1 MFHDPTKFSVYT
13 MTQTHPF
20 DSLSDMRAKLL
31 NGMLTAISILGLPAL
46 LIAGLEAV
54 DLNQIGGVMLYTV
67 LYFLVVFATLAF
79 KRLPFFF
86 SACVMLGC
94 LYVIAFFNL
103 IHFSFSGAGIEI
115 FITITVLATVLMGIR
130 SGLFV
135 GGLCLVSLIAAGLC
149 FVYGIFPISPD
160 MPATTGHLVSWI
172 TAAGVFI
179 LLAGT
184 LILGAGMLQE
194 HLIRSAGTV
203 HSQAAALARANEKL
217 SEEMLQRSTVEEKL
231 KQSEF
236 QFRTLFEVAPD
247 AMYLTDLEGSFIDGN
262 QAAETL
268 MGISRKTFIGK
279 NFITLDILPPDEV
292 PKALDLLEKNIQGRS
307 TGPDE
312 ISLVTRNGKTIVV
325 EIRTS
330 PFHMTDRP
338 LILGIARDIS
348 ERKRLEARINQARK
362 MESVGNLAGG
372 VAHDFNNMLS
382 VIIGNAE
389 LAMDQTDPADFS
401 RHCLQE
407 ILKAAQHSAA
417 VTSQLLAFARKQTA
431 APAVLD
437 LNQTIESMLRLHRGL
452 IGKEIDLVYKPGKH
466 IWPVKMDPSQIEQIL
481 ANLCVNARDAVS
493 DDGKIIIETGT
504 ITIDHAGSTE
514 HADAVPGD
522 FVVLSVSDNGCG
534 MGKQTLDNLFE
545 PFFTTKGVGEAAGLG
560 LATVYGIVR
569 QNNGFITVE
578 STPGR
583 GTTFKIFLPRH
594 LSKEELSTIVS
605 P

>member
-1 MFHDPTKFSVYT
+1 MIPKIPDIQ
-13 MTQTHPF
+13 MTQIHPL
-20 DSLSDMRAKLL
+20 DSLSAMRARLL
-31 NGMLTAISILGLPAL
+31 KGMLIAISILGLPAL
-46 LIAGLEAV
+46 IIACLEAV
-54 DLNQIGGVMLYTV
+54 ALNQIGGVMLYIV
-67 LYFLVVFATLAF
+67 LYFLAVAATLAF
-79 KRLPFFF
+79 NRLPFVF

-94 LYVIAFFNL
+94 LYVISLFNL
-103 IHFSFSGAGIEI
+103 MHFSFSGAGIEI
-115 FITITVLATVLMGIR
+115 FLTITVLATVLLGIR

-135 GGLCLVSLIAAGLC
+135 GGLCLVSLITAGLC
-149 FVYGIFPISPD
+149 FVYGMFPITPG

-184 LILGAGMLQE
+184 SILGAGMLQE
-194 HLIRSAGTV
+194 HLIRSAETV
-203 HSQAAALARANEKL
+203 HSQAEALARANEKL
-217 SEEMLQRSTVEEKL
+217 SEEMLQRSEVEAKL

-279 NFITLDILPPDEV
+279 NLLTLGILPPDEM
-292 PKALDLLEKNIQGRS
+292 PKARDLLGNNIQGKS

-312 ISLVTRNGKTIVV
+312 ISLVTKNGKTVVV
-325 EIRTS
+325 EIRTC
-330 PFHMTDRP
+330 PFHMNDRP
-338 LILGIARDIS
+338 VILGIARDVS

-389 LAMDQTDPADFS
+389 LAMDQTDPNDFS
-401 RHCLQE
+401 HHCLQE
-407 ILKAAQHSAA
+407 ILTAAQHSAA

-437 LNQTIESMLRLHRGL
+437 LNQTVETMLRLHRRLMGE
-452 IGKEIDLVYKPGKH
+452 EIDLVYKPGKN
-466 IWPVKMDPSQIEQIL
+466 IWPVKMDPSQIDQIL

-493 DDGKIIIETGT
+493 DTGKIIIETGT
-504 ITIDHAGSTE
+504 ITIDHANSAE
-514 HADAVPGD
+514 HTDAFPGD
-522 FVVLSVSDNGCG
+522 FVLLSISDNGCG
-534 MGKQTLDNLFE
+534 MDKQTLDNLFE
-545 PFFTTKGVGEAAGLG
+545 PFFTTKGVGQSTGMG
-560 LATVYGIVR
+560 LAMVYGIVR
-569 QNNGFITVE
+569 QNNGFITVD
-578 STPGR
+578 STPGS
-583 GTTFKIFLPRH
+583 GTTFNIFIPRH
-594 LSKEELSTIVS
+594 LSKAELSTIVS